1 MKWPSPSYRE
11 YLELIATVLATM
23 AMLQY
28 TGVFLGHP
36 EEFDF
41 TYLAVLGVTLPIT
54 TYLLT
59 VVGENSSW
67 MSQWDRM
74 VQQKEQ

>member
-23 AMLQY
+23 ATLQY
-28 TGVFLGHP
+28 TGIFFGHP
-36 EEFDF
+36 GEFDF
-41 TYLAVLGVTLPIT
+41 TYLAVVGATLPII
-54 TYLLT
+54 TYFLT

-74 VQQKEQ
+74 VQRKEC

>member
-23 AMLQY
+23 AILQY
-28 TGVFLGHP
+28 TGIFFGHSG
-36 EEFDF
+36 EFDF
-41 TYLAVLGVTLPIT
+41 TYLAVVGATLPIT
-54 TYLLT
+54 TYFLT

-74 VQQKEQ
+74 VQRKE